1 MKEIYIILA
10 HTGTVLSRLIKLY
23 TKTKYTHSSIALEK
37 DLKCMYSFGRLNPYN
52 PFWGGFVIEGKD
64 VGTFKRFK
72 NTYVGVFSMQV
83 TDEQYENIKKE
94 IEGFNREKKKYK
106 FNILGMFLTS
116 INVKLKREN
125 YFYCA
130 EFVKYI
136 LQTQNIGTNLP
147 DIIKPNDFTKL
158 ENITQ
163 IYEGK
168 LHDYN
173 LK

>member
-1 MKEIYIILA
+1 MKEIYIVLA
-10 HTGTVLSRLIKLY
+10 HTGTILSRMIKLY
-23 TKTKYTHSSIALEK
+23 TRKKYTHSSIALEK

-52 PFWGGFVIEGKD
+52 PFWGGFVIEGKNI
-64 VGTFKRFK
+64 GTFKRFK
-72 NTYVGVFSMQV
+72 NTHVGVYSMEV
-83 TDEQYENIKKE
+83 TDEQYENIKNE
-94 IEGFNREKKKYK
+94 IERFNKEKKEYK

-116 INVKLKREN
+116 VNIRLKRKN

-136 LQTQNIGTNLP
+136 LESQNIEANLP
-147 DIIKPNDFTKL
+147 DIIKPNDFTNL
-158 ENITQ
+158 ENIKL

-168 LHDYN
+168 LRKYN